1 MSLIIFTKRSWFLE
15 YLAVLI
21 SEHEKY
27 ISLHLN
33 KQTTIITTTKH
44 FILWTPCLQLKKIY
58 ILNKKLR
65 KLCFCQRL
73 YPNQIQI
80 NEQTTAWVDRFQQNI
95 QSFTVL
101 NPFLRP
107 LSFGL
112 IYMPFNVDDLL
123 FHICLYLWSVV
134 SAASSPVIWSGDSV
148 LFQKMCNSAPPLH
161 HITVKTQTTEH
172 SQWRW
177 KSSNNDRFSNTPTA
191 PCEQTGSPALKQTE
205 QYFIFNVESTTE
217 SPQKINLSV
226 AYV

>member
-1 MSLIIFTKRSWFLE
+1 MNTLR
-15 YLAVLI
+15 AM
-21 SEHEKY
+21 
-27 ISLHLN
+27 
-33 KQTTIITTTKH
+33 
-44 FILWTPCLQLKKIY
+44 KKIY

-101 NPFLRP
+101 NHFLRP
-107 LSFGL
+107 LSFGF
-112 IYMPFNVDDLL
+112 IYMLVNVWWFIISHLLIFVISCFLLLLRLWFDLEMQYS
-123 FHICLYLWSVV
+123 FRKW
-134 SAASSPVIWSGDSV
+134 VI
-148 LFQKMCNSAPPLH
+148 APPPPLH
-161 HITVKTQTTEH
+161 HITVKTQKLNIL
-172 SQWRW
+172 SWRW
-177 KSSNNDRFSNTPTA
+177 KSSNNDRFSNTA

-217 SPQKINLSV
+217 SPQKIRLLV